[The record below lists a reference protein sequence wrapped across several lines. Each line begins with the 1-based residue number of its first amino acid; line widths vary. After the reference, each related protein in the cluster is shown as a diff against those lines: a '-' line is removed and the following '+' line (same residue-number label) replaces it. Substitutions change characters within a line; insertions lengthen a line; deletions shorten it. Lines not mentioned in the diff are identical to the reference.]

1 MPFRRAYF
9 LVPLLPLLS
18 AGLFSCADLP
28 VIEENRCGN
37 GFIEPGEDC
46 DDFGATAKK
55 NTTPG
60 AAATCNAPGVP
71 DQCRFHCAGDSQCQA
86 APVSAKGSGWRC
98 GVDKVC
104 RRPQGDDSGNGTFFT
119 PATSLF
125 SGAAAELFTGD
136 FDGDGRKD
144 LLAVGPAGFDVDYF
158 TRGGA
163 LAKSLRV
170 PGAPIVPA
178 IGKLT
183 STTADDFTIDV
194 AQGIGVML
202 GGVGQ
207 TIDPTSYASL
217 DVQKRYQTKENG
229 QAPDDMRLL
238 IVDTGATVPDLD
250 NPGKMLRLGAGPM
263 ALSVNPGV
271 LTLIDASADPKDG
284 ASVPVGA
291 FTTKGSASIVGT
303 IPVAF
308 VAGGDGRQRFFLAL
322 RDEPSLYVVDPGGP
336 VKANIKSQLDLPAGF
351 TVHGAALVG
360 DANGDG
366 MLDILVGAA
375 DCSQGPMKCTH
386 AEIEVAYGYGM
397 GKFTGGLKMD
407 NTPDPVA
414 DGKMLPY
421 VDVFPGG
428 ETHPNPKT
436 ELGVVEIDR
445 YLPLALGKFLL
456 NDGSLGY
463 VNAFGIFVKNAGGF
477 AGCALAPNGYCQADR
492 PSGGQLWS
500 EVKVADFNANGR
512 LDVAAVS
519 RGNAGIDFFNGTGGG
534 VFNSFSIPT
543 EGVPGDLAVG
553 DFDGD
558 FLPDLA
564 FDSVTS
570 GPAGEAHSLSV
581 AFGHSSGAPELP
593 VSMGEVTNLR
603 QIVAGNMSLF
613 GNDAATDIVLLTGVP
628 ARIEDKAKKPG
639 KDWKVGLAQGNGYR
653 QLQAPLIF
661 FARKTINVDATPL
674 ASAIGLFDSD
684 GGSTGPGPHADV
696 AAVVQSFKP
705 RPMKPTTQSENAPF
719 CQLQASLWMLPAL
732 GDAVIEPP
740 ADDSQSILIST
751 GDAAVPDNFLPLR
764 RLVETVPIQVDGEAK
779 QSLLITFPT
788 YDACDPDIASIG
800 AHGELLLARF
810 DTTGTPHLTQL
821 IKTVGPNE
829 FLIRPR
835 VGDLDGDGILDIA
848 ALKVSF
854 DLDFGKLSSSQIVVL
869 HGGLKGTFGPPLVV
883 PVGGVPVD
891 LALVNADGD
900 SGLELVVVSAPAT
913 PTDITAGLS
922 VIGWDKL
929 PAHAASP
936 FTTLLPRSNPSAG
949 DVSSAA
955 SVLDRPTALAGGD
968 FDGDGV
974 DDVAVAIAG
983 GIRMY
988 KGVAK

>member
-9 LVPLLPLLS
+9 LLLPLLS
-18 AGLFSCADLP
+18 AGVFSCADLP

-37 GFIEPGEDC
+37 GFIEAGEDC
-46 DDFGATAKK
+46 DDFGAAAKK

-71 DQCRFHCAGDSQCQA
+71 DQCRFHCKDDSQCQA
-86 APVSAKGSGWRC
+86 APVSGKGSGWRC

-119 PATSLF
+119 AATSLIP
-125 SGAAAELFTGD
+125 GGAAELFTGD

-144 LLAVGPAGFDVDYF
+144 VLAVGPAGFDVHYF
-158 TRGGA
+158 TQGGA
-163 LAKSLRV
+163 VAKSLSI
-170 PGAPIVPA
+170 PAAPIIPA

-183 STTADDFTIDV
+183 STAADDFTIDV
-194 AQGIGVML
+194 AQGVGVML
-202 GGVGQ
+202 GRLGQ

-217 DVQKRYQTKENG
+217 DVKKRYQSNLDTG
-229 QAPDDMRLL
+229 APDDMRIL
-238 IVDTGATVPDLD
+238 IVDTGAMVPSMD
-250 NPGKMLRLGAGPM
+250 NPNTMLRLGAGPM
-263 ALSVNPGV
+263 ALSVNETA
-271 LTLIDASADPKDG
+271 LTLIDASADPKDS
-284 ASVPVGA
+284 AKVLVGM
-291 FTTKGSASIVGT
+291 FPTKGSASILGT

-308 VAGGDGRQRFFLAL
+308 LEAGGDRQRFFLAL
-322 RDEPSLYVVDPGGP
+322 RDETSVYVVDPGASL
-336 VKANIKSQLDLPAGF
+336 KANIRSQLDLPPGF
-351 TVHGAALVG
+351 TVHGAVFLG
-360 DANGDG
+360 DANADG
-366 MLDILVGAA
+366 MIDVFVGAT
-375 DCSQGPMKCTH
+375 DCSQGPMKCSH
-386 AEIEVAYGYGM
+386 AEIEVAYGDGN
-397 GKFTGGLKMD
+397 GKFFGALGADK
-407 NTPDPVA
+407 TPDPA
-414 DGKMLPY
+414 SGGKMLPF

-445 YLPLALGKFLL
+445 YLPLALGKFIL

-519 RGNAGIDFFNGTGGG
+519 RGNAGIDFFNGTGSG

-661 FARKTINVDATPL
+661 FARKTINVDATPV
-674 ASAIGLFDSD
+674 ATAIGLFDGDTATS
-684 GGSTGPGPHADV
+684 GATGPHADV

-705 RPMKPTTQSENAPF
+705 RSMMPTKHSENAPF

-740 ADDSQSILIST
+740 ADDSKSILIST

-764 RLVETVPIQVDGEAK
+764 RLVETVPIQVDGEST

-788 YDACDPDIASIG
+788 YDTCDPDIASIG

-810 DTTGTPHLTQL
+810 DGDGTPHLTPL

-848 ALKVSF
+848 ALKVGF
-854 DLDFGKLSSSQIVVL
+854 DLNFGKLSSSQIVVL

-891 LALVNADGD
+891 LTLVNANGD

-922 VIGWDKL
+922 VIGWDKS

-936 FTTLLPRSNPSAG
+936 FIPLLPRSSPSA
-949 DVSSAA
+949 V

-974 DDVAVAIAG
+974 DDVAVAVAG

-988 KGVAK
+988 KGAAK